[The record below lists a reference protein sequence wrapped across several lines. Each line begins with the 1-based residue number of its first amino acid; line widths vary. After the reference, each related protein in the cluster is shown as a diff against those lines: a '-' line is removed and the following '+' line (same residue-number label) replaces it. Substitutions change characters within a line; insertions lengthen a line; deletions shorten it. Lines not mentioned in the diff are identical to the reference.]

1 MKGFLLIIFTFM
13 LVACTSA
20 PQKTD
25 SAQSSIASASTQ
37 IASVPEEYSITSEIF
52 DALQRPLGFNLTSQL
67 KLISRKNWEYHMVGI
82 GWWDIYLMSGKKLG
96 HTIYEKPSEQKSN
109 CEIIELHDVKS
120 QYDSIVNAVEILFV
134 SSDRD
139 YLERLRSNFY
149 AEAVK
154 FFGKSGEVSSDS
166 ISWDSSW
173 FSYTSYDIKRH
184 ESGNW
189 VYLVSSF
196 DSANSLY

>member
-25 SAQSSIASASTQ
+25 SAQSSVTSASTQ

-52 DALQRPLGFNLTSQL
+52 DTLQRPLGFKLSSQL
-67 KLISRKNWEYHMVGI
+67 KPISRKGYEYFMAGF
-82 GWWDIYLMSGKKLG
+82 GWWDIYLSTGKKLG
-96 HTIYEKPSEQKSN
+96 NGIYEKPAEQKSN
-109 CEIIELHDVKS
+109 CEIIELHAVKS
-120 QYDSIVNAVEILFV
+120 EYESTVNEVKILFV
-134 SSDRD
+134 SSDKAC
-139 YLERLRSNFY
+139 LEKLKNDFHS
-149 AEAVK
+149 EAAK
-154 FFGKSGEVSSDS
+154 FFGNAGKDFKDHVSWESGW
-166 ISWDSSW
+166 I
-173 FSYTSYDIKRH
+173 SYTSYDIKRH

>member
-52 DALQRPLGFNLTSQL
+52 DTLQRPLGFKLSSQL
-67 KLISRKNWEYHMVGI
+67 KPISRKNWEYHMVGI

-96 HTIYEKPSEQKSN
+96 NGIYEKPTEQKSN
-109 CEIIELHDVKS
+109 CEIIELHNVKS

-149 AEAVK
+149 AAAVK
-154 FFGKSGEVSSDS
+154 FFGNAGKDFKDHVSWESGW
-166 ISWDSSW
+166 I
-173 FSYTSYDIKRH
+173 SYTSYDIKRH

-189 VYLVSSF
+189 VYLVISF